1 MNPTLLKV
9 LLYLGAA
16 LSAYLI
22 CSVNPAII
30 LSKAIYHQDIRTLGS
45 HNAGFTNFKRCFGG
59 RHAWFV
65 FFLDIAKSL
74 VPCIVF
80 GLLFRSLYDA
90 WQLGVAFTGFFG
102 MLGHAYPIWYRFQGG
117 KAFLVYVA
125 TVFMVDWRVGL
136 IAFGLFLLLL
146 FTVKY
151 MSLASLSTALS
162 APVAL
167 FLFDLLDGNGSLNV
181 WVLVLC
187 LLCALLLVFRHKAN
201 IVRLIHGEEKKF
213 SLFGKS
219 KQPAGAGAPAAASEG
234 KAPASAGHK
243 QE

>member
-9 LLYLGAA
+9 LLYLGSA

-74 VPCIVF
+74 VPCVVF

-125 TVFMVDWRVGL
+125 TVFMIDWRVGL

-151 MSLASLSTALS
+151 MSVASLSTALS
-162 APVAL
+162 APIALAL
-167 FLFDLLDGNGSLNV
+167 FGYQTV
-181 WVLVLC
+181 WVLVFC

-201 IVRLIHGEEKKF
+201 IGRLIHGEEKKF

-219 KQPAGAGAPAAASEG
+219 KQPAVTEAPEATPEEKTPAA
-234 KAPASAGHK
+234 AGHK